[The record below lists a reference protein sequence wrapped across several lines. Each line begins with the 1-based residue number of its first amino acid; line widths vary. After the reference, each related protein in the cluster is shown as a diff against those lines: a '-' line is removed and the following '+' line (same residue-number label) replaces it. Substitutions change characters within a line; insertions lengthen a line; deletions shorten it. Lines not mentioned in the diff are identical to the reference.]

1 MSNFSLAATAT
12 VPPFPLAPP
21 SLPILVLVF
30 RAATTVVASTSC
42 DGSATDVVLAE
53 VAGLGFLGNLLLL
66 LLLLLLLVLSLSL
79 LLFVFLSV
87 LSGLTLPLL
96 TSVLSLVLL
105 SILVAL
111 WLSGEATA
119 VAADPAGLE

>member
-1 MSNFSLAATAT
+1 VSNFSLAATAT

-66 LLLLLLLVLSLSL
+66 LLLLLVLSLSL

>member
-1 MSNFSLAATAT
+1 VSNFSLAATAT

-66 LLLLLLLVLSLSL
+66 LLLLLLVLSLSL